1 MLEVFFPT
9 LIEQEDGETTKIVRY
24 EICAM
29 IGPVEHNLLSVH
41 GLTRAGAT
49 FSFGPDRCT
58 IHITDTRRM
67 DCEIWD
73 KNVPCARAHRKRC
86 GDLRGH
92 RNRTGSDFG
101 VTVLV
106 RQQSVESRVK
116 ESIKGIVIRAI
127 ERSDVSAIEF
137 AHCSN
142 MSHAKAL

>member
-67 DCEIWD
+67 DCEI
-73 KNVPCARAHRKRC
+73 
-86 GDLRGH
+86 
-92 RNRTGSDFG
+92 
-101 VTVLV
+101 
-106 RQQSVESRVK
+106 
-116 ESIKGIVIRAI
+116 
-127 ERSDVSAIEF
+127 
-137 AHCSN
+137 
-142 MSHAKAL
+142 